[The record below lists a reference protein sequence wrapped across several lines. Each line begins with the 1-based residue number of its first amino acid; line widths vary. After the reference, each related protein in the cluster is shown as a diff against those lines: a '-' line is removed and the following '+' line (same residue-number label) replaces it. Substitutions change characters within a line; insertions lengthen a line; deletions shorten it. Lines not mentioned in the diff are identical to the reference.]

1 MSKDEYNPNDPA
13 FLVSRDIDGDLSP
26 SERARL
32 KACLAGSEALPNEER
47 ALRAVAG
54 LVDRWGKRVVD
65 VDLAHHVKLV
75 HADATGA
82 SNDPALQKADELLL
96 RWASRSVDVDTEA
109 FTAGVLS
116 KLRSDERRLRPR
128 RTVFRFGVPAAAAA
142 VVMLAASAWL
152 AFGPGEDARC
162 YVDYDIPVMQ
172 PIGSG
177 LAAQAVVSF
186 AQPRDQAALTP
197 RPALIGYMTL
207 GSGPVAPP
215 NWEDSFPL

>member
-1 MSKDEYNPNDPA
+1 MARRLLLKGGVKGDGAGFEVQVLDEIAGLGGAVLAIHAAVLP
-13 FLVSRDIDGDLSP
+13 LDG
-26 SERARL
+26 ERA
-32 KACLAGSEALPNEER
+32 
-47 ALRAVAG
+47 
-54 LVDRWGKRVVD
+54 VD

-109 FTAGVLS
+109 FTARVLL
-116 KLRSDERRLRPR
+116 KLRTDERRLRPR

-162 YVDYDIPVMQ
+162 YVDYGIPVMQ